1 MTKKYR
7 DGLFRNYFS
16 DKRRLL
22 LLGLCNLLT
31 SEDATDPDEITI
43 NTLDG
48 VFFDELKND
57 ISCLFRGRFLIII
70 EHQSTI
76 NENMPLRILF
86 YVAEL
91 LRQYAD
97 QHKSKIYL
105 EQLLHLPEPK
115 FFVFYNGKKK
125 ECARRIM
132 RLSDAFGKQTC
143 LEVIVELYNLNKGMN
158 DDFIASDVALNNYCT
173 FVNLVEKFKS
183 EGLDS
188 NHALA
193 AAFKYCVAHGFMAEY
208 LLTHREELASMLA
221 MEYDPEAARQ
231 AWIDYGIKQGI
242 ERGIERGREELAR
255 NLLNIKTPI
264 KYIVEATGWT
274 EDKIR
279 NLANMNG
286 GD

>member
-22 LLGLCNLLT
+22 GLCNLLT
-31 SEDATDPDEITI
+31 GENATDPDEITI

-57 ISCLFRGRFLIII
+57 ISCLFRGKFLVIV

-97 QHKSKIYL
+97 KYKNKIYT

-115 FFVFYNGKKK
+115 FFIFYNGRKK
-125 ECARRIM
+125 ESARRTM

-143 LEVIVELYNLNKGMN
+143 LEVVVELYNLNVGMN
-158 DDFIASDVALNNYCT
+158 DAFVKSDTGLNNYCT

-183 EGLDS
+183 EGLDD

-193 AAFKYCVAHGFMAEY
+193 AAFKYCVAHGVMSEY
-208 LLTHREELASMLA
+208 LLEHRKELASMLA
-221 MEYDPEAARQ
+221 MEYDPEEARQ
-231 AWIDYGIKQGI
+231 AWIEYGIEQGI
-242 ERGIERGREELAR
+242 EQLAK
-255 NLLNIKTPI
+255 NLLKFNTPI
-264 KYIVEATGWT
+264 EYIIKATGWS

-279 NLANMNG
+279 NLAK
-286 GD
+286 DED